1 MSTHGERPA
10 RRRAVAAW
18 CLYDFANSP
27 VPTVVLTFVL
37 PAYFVQAV
45 AADAATA
52 TAQWALVQ
60 GLAALVIAL
69 AGPVLGAVADQGGGR
84 KAWLGGFTALMA
96 VACALLWTVEP
107 TVGDGPRM
115 LVLAGAVVV
124 TLELGV
130 VFYNAMLP
138 RLVTAATVGRV
149 SGWAWGLGYLGG
161 LAGLVVVLF
170 GFVQANPVPFGLDR
184 ESAEHVRIAGP
195 LVAAWVAVFSLPLF
209 LLTPDQKGGGA
220 SAMAAIRSGL
230 GGLIETVRRLRESP
244 VLARFL
250 IARMLYIDG
259 VNTIFA
265 FGGIYA
271 AGTFG
276 LTISEVILFGIVL
289 NVTAGAGAF
298 VFGWVDDR
306 IGPRPTI
313 LVALAGMVVCG
324 IPVLTTPSV
333 TLFWVFGAAL
343 GVFVGPVQSAS
354 RSMMVGLVPAGREGE
369 LFGLYALTGRVTA
382 FVGPWLVG
390 LVVATTGSQRWG
402 LAVVMPLLISGGIL
416 LAGVRA
422 GGRVSD
428 GSDGRR

>member
-1 MSTHGERPA
+1 M
-10 RRRAVAAW
+10 
-18 CLYDFANSP
+18 YDFANSP

-37 PAYFVQAV
+37 PAYFAQAV
-45 AADAATA
+45 AADPATA
-52 TAQWALVQ
+52 TAQWGLIQ
-60 GLAALVIAL
+60 GLAALVIAVV
-69 AGPVLGAVADQGGGR
+69 GPVLGAVADQGGGR

-107 TVGDGPRM
+107 QASDALVM

-124 TLELGV
+124 ALELAA

-138 RLVTAATVGRV
+138 RLVAPTIVGRV

-170 GFVQANPVPFGLDR
+170 GFIEAEPAPFGLDR

-195 LVAAWVAVFSLPLF
+195 LVAAWVVVFSLPLF
-209 LLTPDQKGGGA
+209 LLTPDQRGGGA
-220 SAMAAIRSGL
+220 PVGAAIRNGL
-230 GGLIETVRRLRESP
+230 RGLAGTVKRLRETP
-244 VLARFL
+244 ALARFL

-276 LTISEVILFGIVL
+276 FTIGQVIQFGILL

-298 VFGWVDDR
+298 AFGWVDDK

-313 LVALAGMVVCG
+313 LVALAGMVICG
-324 IPVLTTPSV
+324 LPVLMTGSETT
-333 TLFWVFGAAL
+333 FWVFGAAL
-343 GVFVGPVQSAS
+343 GIFVGPVQSGS
-354 RSMMVGLVPAGREGE
+354 RSMMVGLTPAGREGE

-382 FVGPWLVG
+382 FLGPWLVG
-390 LVVATTGSQRWG
+390 LVVVATGSQRWG
-402 LAVVMPLLISGGIL
+402 LSVVLPLLIIGGL
-416 LAGVRA
+416 LLVGVRA
-422 GGRVSD
+422 GNGRSARGRGGAVRVSD
-428 GSDGRR
+428 GSGGRR